1 MKRTGVFAG
10 SLFLASALLA
20 NALLANAIFFNVSI
34 AKPAPSVDKI
44 LALNGNKQNGKKIY
58 LACSLCHSPQGWGTV
73 DGYFPQLS
81 GQHSSVLIKQL
92 VDIYLGNRDVPTM
105 IPFADAVFY
114 RGNQYVA
121 DVVSYIA
128 SLPMNPENGVGRGND
143 LKLGKKLYG
152 EHCQRCHGEQ
162 AQGKSDKFYPL
173 LQGQHYEYVLRQ
185 MRWIVNGQ
193 RKNGDAEMAE
203 QLRSFSSKD
212 MEAVAD
218 YISRIKP
225 KSEKLATSRFW
236 KNPDFDSNYTS
247 TPWQRHNTK
256 NSNDDHHGQH
266 QGQAKKP

>member
-1 MKRTGVFAG
+1 MKSTGVLAG
-10 SLFLASALLA
+10 ASFLAAAMLNIA
-20 NALLANAIFFNVSI
+20 V

-44 LALNGNKQNGKKIY
+44 LSLKADAANGKKVF
-58 LACSLCHSPQGWGTV
+58 LACSLCHSPQGWGTT

-92 VDIYLGNRDVPTM
+92 IDIHLGNRDVPTM

-114 RGNQYVA
+114 RGYQHAA
-121 DVVSYIA
+121 DVVAYIS
-128 SLPMNPENGVGRGND
+128 SLPMNPENGVGKGND
-143 LKLGKKLYG
+143 LERGEKLYH
-152 EHCQRCHGEQ
+152 EHCQRCHGEK

-193 RKNGDAEMAE
+193 RNNGDVEMAK
-203 QLRSFSSKD
+203 QLRSFSSRD

-225 KSEKLATSRFW
+225 AAKKLAKSSSW
-236 KNPDFDSNYTS
+236 KNPDFDSDFVS
-247 TPWQRHNTK
+247 APWRRHNANK
-256 NSNDDHHGQH
+256 SHGQE
-266 QGQAKKP
+266 QGQ